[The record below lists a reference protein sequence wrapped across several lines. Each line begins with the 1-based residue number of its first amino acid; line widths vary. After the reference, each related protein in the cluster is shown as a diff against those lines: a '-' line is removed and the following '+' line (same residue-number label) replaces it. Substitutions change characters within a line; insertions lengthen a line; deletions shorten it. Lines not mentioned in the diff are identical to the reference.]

1 MPESAT
7 ESGANSPGAVELKHA
22 LHAFKRRLKL
32 MRQEEESS
40 LGRGPLSGG
49 KRSTIV
55 AIVPPNQFPW
65 PVWDALVEQGKLLY
79 SGHGLYELANDP
91 NKPR

>member
-1 MPESAT
+1 MSEPSSQ
-7 ESGANSPGAVELKHA
+7 SGVNPPGGEELKRA
-22 LHAFKRRLKL
+22 MHAFKRRLKL

-55 AIVPPNQFPW
+55 AIVPPNQFPR
-65 PVWDALVEQGKLLY
+65 PVWDALVEQGKLRY
-79 SGHGLYELANDP
+79 SGHGLYELTNDP